1 MEEFIHVVTAD
12 NSKTLDC
19 AIPLGACLVKY
30 PNEAL
35 AIKILYKDSRF
46 EDKKI
51 LDKYNVKLFSS
62 NSEAKNL

>member
-35 AIKILYKDSRF
+35 AIKITRALLNLYSW
-46 EDKKI
+46 
-51 LDKYNVKLFSS
+51 Y
-62 NSEAKNL
+62 